1 MRSLVLVENH
11 LISYYKTAFDLKQ
24 YVLIVDIVA

>member
-1 MRSLVLVENH
+1 MRSLIFVKNY
-11 LISYYKTAFDLKQ
+11 LISHYNTAADLKQ